1 MDNVVFQP
9 KNMTTLE
16 LLEGVNWIKRRILS
30 LNYYTQHTIKSARL
44 GFYPFLQMTLKG
56 LL

>member
-9 KNMTTLE
+9 KNITPQE

-30 LNYYTQHTIKSARL
+30 LKYYTQHTIKSVKF